1 MHQPAGRRPARQ
13 VAAALHLRAN
23 SQRERGSVL
32 DDVQLLVVEA
42 SMGSIDGIVEVQAL
56 EEHADVTVDV
66 VAGAEVHFGRRV
78 HERRLR
84 AESTASV
91 GLPELLQLIAAPV
104 DRYARLESI
113 ALVEPDE
120 VGLVGQSRYR
130 ELLRERVTVVRRVRS
145 DERPVDL
152 EAEAPRQHLLPA
164 GFYATD
170 VGLRPIYVGRVRPL
184 SKLARGGIDHT
195 IDRRF
200 DRLIDRELRD
210 MLEERIDGHV
220 VVARVIPLRAQIEV
234 VREVRQQPWVV
245 VARREGADA

>member
-1 MHQPAGRRPARQ
+1 SCPSPDADARIGDQSIPAGGPQGTGRGRVKSTVETAGRKLRRPSGRRTAREGRR
-13 VAAALHLRAN
+13 ATLHLRAHP
-23 SQRERGSVL
+23 QGERGSVL
-32 DDVQLLVVEA
+32 DHVQLLVVEA
-42 SMGSIDGIVEVQAL
+42 SMGSIDGVVEVKSL

-66 VAGAEVHFGRRV
+66 VAGAEVHFGRRI

-84 AESTASV
+84 AESAARV

-170 VGLRPIYVGRVRPL
+170 VGLRPIHVSRVRPL
-184 SKLARGGIDHT
+184 RKLPGGGIDHT
-195 IDRRF
+195 I
-200 DRLIDRELRD
+200 
-210 MLEERIDGHV
+210 
-220 VVARVIPLRAQIEV
+220 
-234 VREVRQQPWVV
+234 
-245 VARREGADA
+245 